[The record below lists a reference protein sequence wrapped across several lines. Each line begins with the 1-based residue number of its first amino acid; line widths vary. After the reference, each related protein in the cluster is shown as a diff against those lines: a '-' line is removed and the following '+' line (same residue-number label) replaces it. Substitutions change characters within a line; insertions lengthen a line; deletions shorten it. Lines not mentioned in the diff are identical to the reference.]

1 MSPAS
6 DVLSL
11 IDGDD
16 VDVVFSPPE
25 VLIEVSVGG
34 VSGGGGEGGGG
45 GGGCGRGLDKDIIN

>member
-1 MSPAS
+1 VSPAS

-16 VDVVFSPPE
+16 FDVLFSPPE

-34 VSGGGGEGGGG
+34 VSGGGRAGGGG
-45 GGGCGRGLDKDIIN
+45 GGGGRGLDKEIIN

>member
-25 VLIEVSVGG
+25 LLIEVSVGG
-34 VSGGGGEGGGG
+34 VSRGGGGEGGGG
-45 GGGCGRGLDKDIIN
+45 GGRGLDKEIIN